1 MGFYNIYVKIIHVDV
16 DGDLMKKKKNWR
28 SLDNTAKIFSVEEKK
43 NTNTFRLTAFMTEKI
58 NPKYLKEAVLESLIN
73 YPSYRVQ
80 LKSGFFWNKF
90 VDNQKTPVVR
100 EEPYFKNRI
109 IKFFKSNN
117 YLFRVTYCE
126 NMINLDMYHMLTDG
140 LGAIIFFKDILKNYI
155 NLKYNLEADN
165 KVKASDS
172 IFSKDKYLEKADKSL
187 LVPENKKKAYLIQEK
202 SNYLRNKTYHFIL
215 DLKEV
220 KDNSKVSS
228 VSISEYLSAI
238 YLLALYN
245 TVYDKNSKKDLVLN
259 VPIDLRH
266 HYGVEV
272 YSNFFTCVSLS
283 ADIDN
288 GNKVSFKYLLQ
299 QMKKE
304 YREKITAQKVEQYL
318 ARDVV
323 MGTNIAVNASP
334 LFVKKFFMKY
344 LGKLVSQSTTT
355 TFSNLGIIS
364 LEEEYQKYIDNIV
377 TIVNAGKYQKIK
389 CTVCTFKNNLTVTIN
404 SNLFNDDF
412 EKEFYKLLKKYAG
425 KVEIKNN
432 EFLKG
437 RKR

>member
-1 MGFYNIYVKIIHVDV
+1 MLKLYMFMSMVMC
-16 DGDLMKKKKNWR
+16 MKRNKNCR
-28 SLDNTAKIFSVEEKK
+28 NLDNTAKIFSVEEKK
-43 NTNTFRLTAFMTEKI
+43 NTNTFRLTAFMVDKI
-58 NPKYLKEAVLESLIN
+58 NPTFLKEAVLESLVN

-90 VDNQKTPVVR
+90 IDNQKIPVVR
-100 EEPYFKNRI
+100 EEPYLKNRI

-117 YLFRVTYCE
+117 YLFRVTYCN
-126 NMINLDMYHMLTDG
+126 NMINLDVYHMLTDG
-140 LGAIIFFKDILKNYI
+140 LGATIFFKDILKNYLNI
-155 NLKYNLEADN
+155 KYNLECEN
-165 KVKASDS
+165 TIKGASDS
-172 IFSKDKYLEKADKSL
+172 IFSKDKYLEKVDKSL
-187 LVPENKKKAYLIQEK
+187 LTTENKKKAFLIQDK

-215 DLKEV
+215 DLKEI
-220 KDNSKVSS
+220 KANSKVSG

-245 TVYDKNSKKDLVLN
+245 TIYDKNSKKDLVLN

-266 HYGVEV
+266 HYNVEV
-272 YSNFFTCVSLS
+272 YSNFFTCVSLN
-283 ADIDN
+283 ANIDRDN
-288 GNKVSFKYLLQ
+288 RVSFKYLLQ

-304 YREKITAQKVEQYL
+304 YREKITDEKVEQYL

-334 LFVKKFFMKY
+334 LFLKKFFMKY

-364 LEEEYQKYIDNIV
+364 LEEPYQKYIDNIV
-377 TIVNAGKYQKIK
+377 AIVNAGKYQKIK
-389 CTVCTFKNNLTVTIN
+389 CTVCTFKNNLTITIN
-404 SNLFNDDF
+404 SNLFSDEF
-412 EKEFYKLLKKYAG
+412 EKEFYKQLKKYAG

-432 EFLKG
+432 DFLKV
-437 RKR
+437 KR

>member
-1 MGFYNIYVKIIHVDV
+1 
-16 DGDLMKKKKNWR
+16 
-28 SLDNTAKIFSVEEKK
+28 
-43 NTNTFRLTAFMTEKI
+43 
-58 NPKYLKEAVLESLIN
+58 
-73 YPSYRVQ
+73 
-80 LKSGFFWNKF
+80 
-90 VDNQKTPVVR
+90 
-100 EEPYFKNRI
+100 
-109 IKFFKSNN
+109 
-117 YLFRVTYCE
+117 
-126 NMINLDMYHMLTDG
+126 MINLDVYHMLTDG
-140 LGAIIFFKDILKNYI
+140 LGATIFFKDILKNYL
-155 NLKYNLEADN
+155 NLKYKLESETKI
-165 KVKASDS
+165 KVNDS
-172 IFSKDKYLEKADKSL
+172 FFSKDKYLEKVDKTL
-187 LVPENKKKAYLIQEK
+187 LSSESKKKAYLIQEK

-220 KDNSKVSS
+220 KANSKANS

-238 YLLALYN
+238 YLLAMYN
-245 TVYDKNSKKDLVLN
+245 TIYDKNSKKDLVLN

-272 YSNFFTCVSLS
+272 YSNFFTCVSLN
-283 ADIDN
+283 ANVDAEK
-288 GNKVSFKYLLQ
+288 KVLFKSLLQ

-304 YREKITAQKVEQYL
+304 YREKITEQKVEQYL

-323 MGTNIAVNASP
+323 KGTNIAVNAAP
-334 LFVKKFFMKY
+334 LFIKKFFMKY

-364 LEEEYQKYIDNIV
+364 LEEQYQKYIDNIV

-404 SNLFNDDF
+404 SNLFSDKF

-432 EFLKG
+432 DFLKSKNG
-437 RKR
+437 